1 MSLAIKPNEN
11 EAFFREVD
19 EELRREQMSGFWKRY
34 GKLLVVVLV
43 LFLAVVAGTIYWQ
56 HRQDVEAGQKGEAL
70 TALFADIQAGRTQGV
85 APKLDALA
93 ASARPAYR
101 AAALLTKA
109 DLAVQSGDD
118 AAAVAGYK
126 AVAADGDLPQPYRDI
141 ALIRQTAVEFD
152 ALQPAAI
159 IERLKPLAV
168 AGNPWFGSAGEL
180 TALAHL
186 RQNKPELAAPIFA
199 AIAKDE
205 ASPESL
211 RSRAVQMAGAL
222 GVDAV
227 QAEQTGEATAATK
240 DGSE

>member
-34 GKLLVVVLV
+34 GTILVVGLV
-43 LFLAVVAGTIYWQ
+43 LLLAGVAGAIYWQ
-56 HRQDVEAGQKGEAL
+56 HRQEVQAGEKGEAL
-70 TALFADIQAGRTQGV
+70 SALFADIQAGRTEGV

-93 ASARPAYR
+93 ADAQPAYR

-109 DLAVQSGDD
+109 AVAVQSGDD
-118 AAAVAGYK
+118 AAAIAGYK
-126 AVAADGDLPQPYRDI
+126 AIVADDDLPQPYRDI

-152 ALQPAAI
+152 ALQPNVVV
-159 IERLKPLAV
+159 ERLKPLAV

-186 RQNKPELAAPIFA
+186 KQNKPELAAPIFA
-199 AIAKDE
+199 AMAKDE
-205 ASPESL
+205 TLPESL

-222 GVDAV
+222 GVDAI